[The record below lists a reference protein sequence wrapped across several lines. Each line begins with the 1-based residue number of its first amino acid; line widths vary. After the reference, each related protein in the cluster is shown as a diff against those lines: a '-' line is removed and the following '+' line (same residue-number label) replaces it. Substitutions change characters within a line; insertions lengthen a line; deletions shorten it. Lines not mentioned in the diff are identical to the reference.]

1 MRKIILFA
9 FVSILIL
16 TSCNQKK
23 PLKTIDNLKAGI
35 KCETTTSL
43 MYAAFAKKAKT
54 EGHETISKLF
64 NAVSKS
70 EGIHSENLKRV
81 LIGLGQ
87 KMDKFKP
94 EIEVKNTEQN
104 IQVAIDGE
112 TYETKTMYP
121 LFFKSARTEGA
132 LSAVEI
138 FTWEYDTELKH
149 LAYFQKALEA
159 FEDKTENTLSLDY
172 AICPVCGNI
181 FEYKALDQKCSFC
194 GISKKRFIKY

>member
-1 MRKIILFA
+1 MGKKILSA

-16 TSCNQKK
+16 ASCNQEK
-23 PLKTIDNLKAGI
+23 PVQTIENLKAGI
-35 KCETTTSL
+35 KCETTSSV

-54 EGHETISKLF
+54 EGHETISTLF

-70 EGIHSENLKRV
+70 EGIHSENLRRV
-81 LIGLGQ
+81 LKGLGQ

-94 EIEVKNTEQN
+94 EIDVKNTEQN

-121 LFFKSARTEGA
+121 MFFKAARTEKA
-132 LSAVEI
+132 LSAVEV
-138 FTWEYDTELKH
+138 FTLEFDTELKH
-149 LAYFQKALEA
+149 LAFFQKALAAIEN
-159 FEDKTENTLSLDY
+159 KTENTLSLEY

-181 FEYKALDQKCSFC
+181 FEYAILDEKCSFC
-194 GISKKRFIKY
+194 GIPKSRFIKN